1 MRWAA
6 VLPAAALVAAL
17 VAALA
22 GAAGA
27 IAAGAAGAAGGA
39 GAASAARADERRSGF
54 DFMSPATQ
62 AMQRDDAAN
71 PAQLWLK
78 DGQARFAADCARC
91 HDAASMRG
99 VAARHPAWDAAS
111 GKPLTLGGRIAAC
124 QVRHVKGPNLA
135 AESEARLALET
146 FVAAQSRG
154 LPIAP
159 PADARLEP
167 WRARGRALFE
177 QRLGQLDLACTHCHD
192 RAAGQ
197 RLGGSPIPQAHPT
210 AYPIYRLEW
219 QTVGSL
225 QRRMRGCLSGVRAEP
240 FGWDSDEATALEL
253 FLMQR
258 AAGMPIESPG
268 VRP

>member
-1 MRWAA
+1 MTR
-6 VLPAAALVAAL
+6 AAAL
-17 VAALA
+17 LA
-22 GAAGA
+22 GAVL
-27 IAAGAAGAAGGA
+27 AAVACAAA
-39 GAASAARADERRSGF
+39 ADERRSGF

-71 PAQLWLK
+71 PALLWQK
-78 DGQARFAADCARC
+78 DGEARFAADCARC
-91 HDAASMRG
+91 HEPAAMRG
-99 VAARHPAWDAAS
+99 VAARHPVWDAAS

-135 AESEARLALET
+135 ADSEARLALET

-177 QRLGQLDLACTHCHD
+177 QRLGQLDLACMHCHD

-258 AAGMPIESPG
+258 AAGMPVESPG